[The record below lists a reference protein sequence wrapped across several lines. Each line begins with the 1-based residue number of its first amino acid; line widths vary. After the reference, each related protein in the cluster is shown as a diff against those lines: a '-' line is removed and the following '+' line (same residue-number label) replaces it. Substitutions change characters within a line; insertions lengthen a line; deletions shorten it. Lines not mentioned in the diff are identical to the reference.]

1 MNTQFSQRGCG
12 KSNVEQTVQQWLKAI
27 SVCYA
32 ISEKSTD
39 QLRKMLTEKFD
50 SDKCPDRLP
59 PAYLCKQS
67 RDFRTDGFELQDC
80 QCRYLVTMCD
90 CNQVERLRQ
99 HSIESVKACNWIDA
113 ADYLCAATN
122 ELSMLIHERDA
133 WWATML
139 LAREAPT
146 LPVGDGH
153 AVAVVEML
161 YRNIEILRLDT
172 TDAYETALRR
182 LESRLQKVQK
192 KLTPMM
198 QERDKVRT
206 IIGEARWTEN
216 RQPKNDF
223 VGRRKTLEAER
234 RSLSN
239 ALGILYGLHI
249 EV

>member
-1 MNTQFSQRGCG
+1 
-12 KSNVEQTVQQWLKAI
+12 
-27 SVCYA
+27 
-32 ISEKSTD
+32 
-39 QLRKMLTEKFD
+39 
-50 SDKCPDRLP
+50 
-59 PAYLCKQS
+59 
-67 RDFRTDGFELQDC
+67 
-80 QCRYLVTMCD
+80 
-90 CNQVERLRQ
+90 
-99 HSIESVKACNWIDA
+99 
-113 ADYLCAATN
+113 
-122 ELSMLIHERDA
+122 
-133 WWATML
+133 ML

-182 LESRLQKVQK
+182 LESRLQTVQN
-192 KLTPMM
+192 KLAPML

-206 IIGEARWTEN
+206 SIGEARWTEN
-216 RQPKNDF
+216 GQPKNDF